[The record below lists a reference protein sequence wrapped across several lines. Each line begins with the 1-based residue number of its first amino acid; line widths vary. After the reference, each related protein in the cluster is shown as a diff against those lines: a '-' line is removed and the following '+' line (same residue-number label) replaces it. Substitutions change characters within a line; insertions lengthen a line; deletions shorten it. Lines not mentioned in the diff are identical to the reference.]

1 MSVPSEDG
9 GASPAERV
17 RDGVARIQAMEV
29 SPRQAAAR
37 RVGESVRDAIDQLM
51 ATAAPPEVLEE
62 AAAKMADV
70 VALLHGYGAGRSYE
84 GFAEASGLGHD
95 HGFFDWS
102 PVLGRSNPLAPP
114 IDVDVDAD
122 GGGAVIGRV
131 RFGAAYEGPP
141 GCVHGGFIAAS
152 FDDILGLAQ
161 SFSGQTGMTGTL
173 TVRYRQPT
181 PLHTDLRIEARLDSV
196 SGRKV
201 TASASM
207 FAGEVLT
214 AEATGLFITVSP
226 ERFGALGA
234 NRSGADQR
242 RPG

>member
-1 MSVPSEDG
+1 
-9 GASPAERV
+9 
-17 RDGVARIQAMEV
+17 
-29 SPRQAAAR
+29 
-37 RVGESVRDAIDQLM
+37 
-51 ATAAPPEVLEE
+51 
-62 AAAKMADV
+62 
-70 VALLHGYGAGRSYE
+70 
-84 GFAEASGLGHD
+84 
-95 HGFFDWS
+95 
-102 PVLGRSNPLAPP
+102 
-114 IDVDVDAD
+114 
-122 GGGAVIGRV
+122 V